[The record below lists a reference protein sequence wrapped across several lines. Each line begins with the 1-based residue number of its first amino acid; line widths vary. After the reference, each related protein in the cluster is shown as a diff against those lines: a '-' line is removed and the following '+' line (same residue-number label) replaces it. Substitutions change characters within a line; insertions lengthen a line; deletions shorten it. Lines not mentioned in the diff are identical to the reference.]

1 MGRSAARIAE
11 TVRRESAPVL
21 RSGFAFGM
29 NALGIVSESST
40 RTSAHKPPFIPSF
53 GFHEV
58 HESKPIDAAPARIID
73 TVATLDMRT
82 DPIVDALLNV
92 REFPAAVAASLRSG
106 ATRVERERFGLH
118 AFTPLHRDETSLSLG
133 LIGRFWRPDLG
144 VLKIADAA
152 AFVRH
157 DDPRDA
163 KLVLRFE
170 VVARRCA
177 PAAHRNLRALPD
189 RTHAA
194 AVHAVL
200 ARDPDGERLDP
211 APDADGCRNGAGVG
225 PRRTCHCGTRG
236 LPASKR
242 LDHDQPDDDCR
253 RGHDRAR
260 LPEPGRR
267 RPMRTQPSG
276 LQSFRH
282 TRRPPQHRAN
292 RTRSMTRIRNP

>member
-1 MGRSAARIAE
+1 
-11 TVRRESAPVL
+11 
-21 RSGFAFGM
+21 M

-170 VVARRCA
+170 VVGRVG
-177 PAAHRNLRALPD
+177 AHLLRTETFVHCPTV
-189 RTHAA
+189 RTRLLFMPYW
-194 AVHAVL
+194 L
-200 ARDPDGERLDP
+200 AIRMASGWIR
-211 APDADGCRNGAGVG
+211 
-225 PRRTCHCGTRG
+225 RRTLTAVEMA
-236 LPASKR
+236 LA
-242 LDHDQPDDDCR
+242 
-253 RGHDRAR
+253 
-260 LPEPGRR
+260 
-267 RPMRTQPSG
+267 
-276 LQSFRH
+276 
-282 TRRPPQHRAN
+282 
-292 RTRSMTRIRNP
+292 